1 MSGKEWP
8 LKIRGFVL
16 HAEQHLAN
24 ADISDRTSNLR
35 VGEKKKKSRENY
47 IFLKNSLLLPLYTL
61 YERKYICQLVYIYF
75 LGNTHNLHIC
85 GEFVVNSH
93 NNQDVN
99 VFTGLK

>member
-35 VGEKKKKSRENY
+35 VGEKKKKRVGESKQGR
-47 IFLKNSLLLPLYTL
+47 
-61 YERKYICQLVYIYF
+61 
-75 LGNTHNLHIC
+75 GN
-85 GEFVVNSH
+85 E
-93 NNQDVN
+93 
-99 VFTGLK
+99 

>member
-35 VGEKKKKSRENY
+35 VGEKKKRVGESKQGR
-47 IFLKNSLLLPLYTL
+47 
-61 YERKYICQLVYIYF
+61 
-75 LGNTHNLHIC
+75 GN
-85 GEFVVNSH
+85 E
-93 NNQDVN
+93 
-99 VFTGLK
+99 